1 MSEPQ
6 PPAKSAPKLAELV
19 KTLQFAWF
27 VGHVTTLVA
36 TTFFALSY
44 VRVFPSA
51 YKFWYK
57 LALVGVVD
65 SFGVLVFQAAKKGGV
80 KPAALLGD
88 DNVHY
93 LFLGAGL
100 LLASP
105 YVLLTLSVY
114 VLFSTFHV
122 LSYTKHYLL
131 PAAAVGDSHPL
142 SVKIGQFVL
151 ANNAASIRWAAVLEV
166 VTLAWL
172 LVRLVTF
179 RAVLLVPFVLYAVF
193 VKLRF
198 EKSAFTRAA
207 FKSVEM
213 RAEQAVNATANPK
226 AKEVWIQAKA
236 VFHRVAG
243 VHLVHDHTK
252 EKAA

>member
-6 PPAKSAPKLAELV
+6 TPKPAPKLSELV

-44 VRVFPSA
+44 VRVFPAS

-65 SFGVLVFQAAKKGGV
+65 SFGVLVFQAVKKGGA

-93 LFLGAGL
+93 LFLGVGL
-100 LLASP
+100 LFVSP
-105 YVLLTLSVY
+105 YVLLTLTVY

-131 PAAAVGDSHPL
+131 PVANIGESHPV

-166 VTLAWL
+166 VTLGWL
-172 LVRLVTF
+172 LVRVLTF
-179 RAVLLVPFVLYAVF
+179 RATLVIPLVLFAVF
-193 VKLRF
+193 IKLRF
-198 EKSAFTRAA
+198 EKSAFTRSA

-213 RAEQAVNATANPK
+213 RAEQAVNATGNPK
-226 AKEVWIQAKA
+226 AKDVWIQVKA
-236 VFHRVAG
+236 VFHRIAA
-243 VHLVHDHTK
+243 VHLAHDYTK
-252 EKAA
+252 EKTT

>member
-6 PPAKSAPKLAELV
+6 TPKPAPRLAELV

-27 VGHVTTLVA
+27 VGHVITLFA
-36 TTFFALSY
+36 TILFALTY
-44 VRVFPSA
+44 VRVFPAASR
-51 YKFWYK
+51 FWYK
-57 LALVGVVD
+57 LALVGVLD
-65 SFGVLVFQAAKKGGV
+65 SFGVLVFQAVKKGGA

-93 LFLGAGL
+93 LFLGVGL
-100 LLASP
+100 LCVSP
-105 YVLLTLSVY
+105 YVLLTLTVF

-122 LSYTKHYLL
+122 LSYAKHYLL
-131 PAAAVGDSHPL
+131 PVAHIGESHPL

-166 VTLAWL
+166 ATLAWL
-172 LVRLVTF
+172 LVRVITF
-179 RAVLLVPFVLYAVF
+179 RTALVVPFVVYAVF

-198 EKSAFTRAA
+198 EKSAFTRSA
-207 FKSVEM
+207 FKSVEI
-213 RAEQAVNATANPK
+213 RAELAVNATSNPK
-226 AKEVWIQAKA
+226 AKDAWIQVKQ
-236 VFHRVAG
+236 VFHKIAA

-252 EKAA
+252 EKAT

>member
-6 PPAKSAPKLAELV
+6 TPKSAPKLAELV

-27 VGHVTTLVA
+27 VGHVITLLA

-44 VRVFPSA
+44 VRVFPSS

-65 SFGVLVFQAAKKGGV
+65 SFGVLVFQTVRKSGA

-100 LLASP
+100 LVFSP
-105 YVLLTLSVY
+105 YVLLTLTVY

-131 PAAAVGDSHPL
+131 PAAAIDDSHPL
-142 SVKIGQFVL
+142 SVKMGQFVL

-179 RAVLLVPFVLYAVF
+179 RATLLVPFVIYAVF
-193 VKLRF
+193 IKLRF
-198 EKSAFTRAA
+198 EKSAFTRSA
-207 FKSVEM
+207 FKSVEI
-213 RAEQAVNATANPK
+213 RAEQAVNASGNPK
-226 AKEVWIQAKA
+226 VKEVWIQLKA
-236 VFHRVAG
+236 VFHRVAA
-243 VHLVHDHTK
+243 VHLAHDYTK
-252 EKAA
+252 EKAT